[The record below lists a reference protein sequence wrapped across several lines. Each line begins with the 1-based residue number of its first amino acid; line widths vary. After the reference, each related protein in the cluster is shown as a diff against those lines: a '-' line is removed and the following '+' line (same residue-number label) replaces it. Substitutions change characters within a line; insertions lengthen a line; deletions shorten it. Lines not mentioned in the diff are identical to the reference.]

1 MKGKEDKTKVLF
13 LDIDGVLN
21 SKIYFESDYY
31 KFRKMKYGKSQAQID
46 DRTIPLLKKIHDE
59 TKCKIVM
66 SSSWRCF
73 YFDKKPGLYRMLK
86 KAGIRIT
93 DKIGNE
99 YNNELSNKYHKHTYI
114 QNEKGLY
121 DVIWNGNPNPEPVK
135 EFFGRGLQ
143 IQCWLKMHP
152 EVKSFAVLDD
162 DVEDLCCYNMDGY
175 KRFVQTSWYSET
187 EPGLQLKHAE
197 EVISILNDPK
207 APLRQIWIKQLES
220 RCRTK

>member
-1 MKGKEDKTKVLF
+1 MREDKTKVLF

-31 KFRKMKYGKSQAQID
+31 KFRKLKYGKSQAQID

-73 YFDKKPGLYRMLK
+73 YFDKKPGLYRILK

-99 YNNELSNKYHKHTYI
+99 YNNELSNKYHKHNYI

-121 DVIWNGNPNPEPVK
+121 DLVWNGNPNPEPVK

-143 IQCWLKMHP
+143 IYCWLKRHS
-152 EVKSFAVLDD
+152 EVKSFAILDD
-162 DVEDLCCYNMDGY
+162 DVEDLVLF
-175 KRFVQTSWYSET
+175 KEHFVQTSWYNPEK
-187 EPGLQLKHAE
+187 PALQPEHAE
-197 EVISILNDPK
+197 KCIELLGRVKNDLFCNSK
-207 APLRQIWIKQLES
+207 N
-220 RCRTK
+220 